1 MQTKILPSTPHL
13 GVENGTGAAAQEVG
27 QFPSLEVFQNHRA
40 VALRDVGR
48 GTVGWLELDIE
59 DLGVFSNLN
68 SSVLQMKFWQC
79 SGCCGL
85 RT

>member
-1 MQTKILPSTPHL
+1 MLQAS
-13 GVENGTGAAAQEVG
+13 ARAAQGVVG
-27 QFPSLEVFQNHRA
+27 SPSLEVFQNHRA